1 MKTKIATAIVAAAI
15 LAGTANAGTL
25 DKESEIAK
33 EGISIA
39 ASLTGTAQ
47 KGDITTVD
55 LKSEVKK
62 ELQNVYVEA
71 KAGKINGKADFMV
84 SVGKWGFTS
93 LNTPY
98 IDPFIYNFSVS
109 FSANKQFDSSA
120 SAMFTIE
127 KDLGVYIGAGAES
140 ILADKTIVTST
151 GVDNVGNDIT
161 YSTKETSINNLYA
174 DVGVVYN
181 VMTDVTLKYGVAVG
195 TDKTELTAGAL
206 YMITENDYV
215 KVNVGKS
222 ILESGYKD
230 PDLNVN
236 VTLGYAF

>member
-15 LAGTANAGTL
+15 L
-25 DKESEIAK
+25 
-33 EGISIA
+33 
-39 ASLTGTAQ
+39 TGTAQ
-47 KGDITTVD
+47 AGDITTVD
-55 LKSEVKK
+55 LKSEVKQ
-62 ELQNVYVEA
+62 ELKGVYVEA
-71 KAGKINGKADFMV
+71 TAGKINGKADFMV
-84 SVGKWGFTS
+84 DIGKWGFAS

-98 IDPFIYNFSVS
+98 IDPFIYNFSVA

-120 SAMFTIE
+120 QAMFTIE
-127 KDLGVYIGAGAES
+127 RDLSVYVGVGAES
-140 ILADKTIVTST
+140 ILADKTVITST

-174 DVGVVYN
+174 EAGVVYN
-181 VMTDVTLKYGVAVG
+181 VIPDVTVKYGVAFG
-195 TDKTELTAGAL
+195 TDKTELTVGAI

-215 KVNVGKS
+215 KVHVGKS
-222 ILESGYKD
+222 LLDSGYRD